1 MLMKTELNVYFLA
14 TLFLF
19 QQMLQVLSTRHV
31 AARPTVTW
39 GKQSDAKLMFEILLG
54 GLELDQD
61 NNVLLLD
68 QELASMR
75 SGRAFLSQI
84 NDNIPRTPS
93 SMMQM
98 ASMLHSQRSRSL
110 PPPQFD
116 RVVLSL
122 VYSALQGQQ
131 QDGEERQ
138 AWGEV
143 LLQLANVTVHELRG
157 SYLFSYA

>member
-1 MLMKTELNVYFLA
+1 MCRWADRGAEVPFFFFCA
-14 TLFLF
+14 
-19 QQMLQVLSTRHV
+19 Q
-31 AARPTVTW
+31 
-39 GKQSDAKLMFEILLG
+39 ILLG

-84 NDNIPRTPS
+84 NDNIPRTRS

-98 ASMLHSQRSRSL
+98 ASMLDSQRSSSL
-110 PPPQFD
+110 PPAQFD

-122 VYSALQGQQ
+122 VYSALRGQQ
-131 QDGEERQ
+131 QDREERR

>member
-1 MLMKTELNVYFLA
+1 MNSSCVVWLTEELRSCFSFFCA
-14 TLFLF
+14 
-19 QQMLQVLSTRHV
+19 Q
-31 AARPTVTW
+31 
-39 GKQSDAKLMFEILLG
+39 ILLG

-75 SGRAFLSQI
+75 LGRAFLSQI
-84 NDNIPRTPS
+84 NDDIPRTRS

-98 ASMLHSQRSRSL
+98 MNMLDSQRSSSLL
-110 PPPQFD
+110 PPAQFD

-122 VYSALQGQQ
+122 VYSALRGQER
-131 QDGEERQ
+131 GREERR

>member
-1 MLMKTELNVYFLA
+1 MNSSSLRSLA
-14 TLFLF
+14 GRGSDTLFSSF
-19 QQMLQVLSTRHV
+19 AQ
-31 AARPTVTW
+31 
-39 GKQSDAKLMFEILLG
+39 ILLG
-54 GLELDQD
+54 GLKLDQD
-61 NNVLLLD
+61 NNVVLLD

-75 SGRAFLSQI
+75 LGRAFLSQI
-84 NDNIPRTPS
+84 NDHIPRSWS

-98 ASMLHSQRSRSL
+98 ASMLGGPRSRPL

-131 QDGEERQ
+131 QDREEERR
-138 AWGEV
+138 AWAEV

-157 SYLFSYA
+157 SHLFSYA

>member
-1 MLMKTELNVYFLA
+1 MDQKKKGCGTHIIKFCIASKKYCEHIAAYWYRMNIFGKFPN
-14 TLFLF
+14 LFNKCQGTYAYVLF
-19 QQMLQVLSTRHV
+19 HFFCAQ
-31 AARPTVTW
+31 
-39 GKQSDAKLMFEILLG
+39 ILLG

-122 VYSALQGQQ
+122 VYSLST
-131 QDGEERQ
+131 R
-138 AWGEV
+138 
-143 LLQLANVTVHELRG
+143 RG
-157 SYLFSYA
+157 SCSASARALHAPPLAS